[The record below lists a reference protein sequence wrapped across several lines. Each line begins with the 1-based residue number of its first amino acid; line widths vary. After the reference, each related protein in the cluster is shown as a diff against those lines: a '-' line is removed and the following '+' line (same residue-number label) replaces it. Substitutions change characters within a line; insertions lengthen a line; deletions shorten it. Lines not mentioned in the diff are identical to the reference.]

1 MLYCYTL
8 SLLSLSLTPSII
20 IIIIIIIIFV
30 VVVVVILYYFYYK
43 CYLEEKEKA
52 MGWEGGFTNK
62 TV

>member
-20 IIIIIIIIFV
+20 IIIIIII
-30 VVVVVILYYFYYK
+30 VVVVILYYFYYK

>member
-20 IIIIIIIIFV
+20 IIIIV

>member
-20 IIIIIIIIFV
+20 IIIIIIIVV
-30 VVVVVILYYFYYK
+30 VVVVVILYYFYDK